1 MKMLRSRERAVW
13 AAVTV
18 VLLAAL
24 AVFTFSPRLLAG
36 SAEEETQGYLATI
49 GETMRFVRDNF
60 VDADKATPTV
70 LYEGAMKGMLE
81 ALGDPYSTYLT
92 AEDMKYWDETT
103 TGQFGG
109 VGLTF
114 TKVDKVGGEV
124 ISSIEGT
131 PAFRAG
137 ITAGD
142 IIIGVDGK
150 PTADLT
156 SDEIARRI
164 RGEPRTEVTLTIRRG
179 ETVVFDV
186 KLLRDV
192 IEVPN
197 VRRAMIPGGI
207 AYLRIT
213 QFMPQT
219 YDRSREAITYFRE
232 NGYKALIID
241 VRNNPGGLLNSVVN
255 VANLFIADG
264 PIVSTR
270 SERSENENFVYTAR
284 RSRLMVDPRI
294 PIVVLVDKGSASAAE
309 ILAGALKDTG
319 RALLI
324 GVTTY
329 GKGSVQQIRQVRGAS
344 FKLTM
349 SRYLTPAGIVIDKKG
364 VEPDRVVAEPALS
377 PEEEKSLSEVLNA
390 TWIADFVKGTPRPT
404 PAQVN
409 LFIAGLR
416 TKGIV
421 LNERYLRRLVRNE
434 VEKSNNSPP
443 VYDLDFDLQLEAAV
457 EALSRGEVQRT
468 AGT

>member
-1 MKMLRSRERAVW
+1 MNTPQSRERAVW

-24 AVFTFSPRLLAG
+24 ALFAFSPRLLAG
-36 SAEEETQGYLATI
+36 SAEDETQAHLATI

-60 VDADKATPTV
+60 VDADKSTPMV

-81 ALGDPYSTYLT
+81 ALGDPYSAYLT
-92 AEDMKYWDETT
+92 AEDMRYWDETT

-109 VGLTF
+109 IGLTF
-114 TKVDKVGGEV
+114 TKLDKVGGEV

-131 PAFRAG
+131 PAYRSG

-142 IIIGVDGK
+142 IILSVDGQSC
-150 PTADLT
+150 ADLS

-164 RGEPRTEVTLTIRRG
+164 RGEPKTEVTLTIRRG
-179 ETVVFDV
+179 ENILFDV
-186 KLLRDV
+186 KLVRDV

-207 AYLRIT
+207 GYLRIT

-219 YDRSREAITYFRE
+219 YDRTREAITFFRE
-232 NGYKALIID
+232 NGYTGLIID
-241 VRNNPGGLLNSVVN
+241 VRNNPGGLLSSVVN
-255 VANLFIADG
+255 VANVFIADG

-284 RSRLMVDPRI
+284 RSRLMVDAKI

-309 ILAGALKDTG
+309 ILAGALKDTS

-324 GVTTY
+324 GATTY
-329 GKGSVQQIRQVRGAS
+329 GKGSVQQIRQIGGAN

-349 SRYLTPAGIVIDKKG
+349 SRYLTPSGIVIDKKG
-364 VEPDRVVAEPALS
+364 VEPDRTVVEPALT
-377 PEEEKSLSEVLNA
+377 PEEEKSLSEILNA
-390 TWIADFVKGTPRPT
+390 TWLADFVKANPRPSA
-404 PAQVN
+404 AQVSA
-409 LFIAGLR
+409 FVAGLHA
-416 TKGIV
+416 KGIK
-421 LNERYLRRLVRNE
+421 LNDRYLRRLVRNE
-434 VEKSNNSPP
+434 VEKTNNTPP
-443 VYDLDFDLQLEAAV
+443 VYDLDFDIQLNAAV
-457 EALSRGEVQRT
+457 KALSDGEVRT
-468 AGT
+468 AGR